1 MKVYRRLLVTAAV
14 LGSTCSMVMPSA
26 GQEWPRR
33 QPIKVVVP
41 ATAGS
46 TSDIMARTV
55 FEQVGRQIGQTI
67 ITENRGGGGT
77 TIGMSMVA
85 KSAPD
90 GYTLL
95 VNSTSF
101 VVVASTYAKLPYD
114 PVKDMIGIA
123 LLAHMP
129 FMITT
134 STKYKTLEQF
144 LQAGRVKP
152 TPLNF
157 GSVGNGSSGHLFVE
171 RFMHAAKFDARHVP
185 FRGVP
190 EAMTELVA
198 NRLDLFTPPIPSMK
212 ELAMDGKISVLGIAS
227 SKRSALFPDVKTTLE
242 AGYPESD
249 YNFWMGSYMP
259 SKTPRAIV
267 ERLNAEANKALANP
281 EIRKKIEVLGGDTEP
296 MSVDRFNAFIA
307 KEREVN
313 AGIVKMIGFKPR

>member
-1 MKVYRRLLVTAAV
+1 MRKHPSLHMSALVLALACGLAA
-14 LGSTCSMVMPSA
+14 PAA
-26 GQEWPRR
+26 GQEWPKR

-55 FEQVGRQIGQTI
+55 YEQVGRQIGQTV

-77 TIGMSMVA
+77 TIGMAMVA

-95 VNSTSF
+95 VNSTSY

-114 PVKDMIGIA
+114 PYNDMIGIA
-123 LLAHMP
+123 LLAHLP

-144 LQAGRVKP
+144 LQAGRIKP

-157 GSVGNGSSGHLFVE
+157 GTVGHGSSGHLFVE
-171 RFMHAAKFDARHVP
+171 RFMHAARFDAKHVP

-198 NRLDLFTPPIPSMK
+198 DRLDLFTPPIPSMK
-212 ELAMDGKISVLGIAS
+212 GLAMEGKISVLGIAS
-227 SKRSALFPDVKTTLE
+227 SKRSSLFPDVKTTLE
-242 AGYPESD
+242 AGYPNSD

-259 SKTPRAIV
+259 AKTPRAIV
-267 ERLNAEANKALANP
+267 ERLNAEANKALRNP
-281 EIRKKIEVLGGDTEP
+281 EIRKKIEVQGGETEP
-296 MSVDRFNAFIA
+296 MSVDQFNAFIA

-313 AGIVKMIGFKPR
+313 AAIVKMIGFKPR